1 MWIPHNQL
9 GPLRAES
16 SGEVI
21 EASQAATEERMFV
34 VGFILCNTLTKAWE
48 TDLLVVPDEAKR
60 EIEIDGRPATLH
72 ASANVAGKLHE
83 LIYTFKATSAADA
96 LAPAYRHVND
106 ELDKLALQYG
116 RSFELVGWRLA
127 DVEYEARWR
136 FVPFRPSALLPELKT
151 GTLPEAY
158 AEALQL
164 YRQARNAV
172 SPAWRLIAAG
182 AIVDAA
188 VSRRAPFDSGEID
201 YATLPVAVDVLVR
214 SGTLMTH
221 PELKDANMT
230 AVRDVVQAAR
240 KAQLEQLATF
250 RASPAVHER
259 RDFASMTAL
268 VALANLAD
276 LAAHNLLTASL
287 REKSFFIALQPADQP
302 EMTEA

>member
-16 SGEVI
+16 SREVI
-21 EASQAATEERMFV
+21 EASQAATEERLFV

-83 LIYTFKATSAADA
+83 LIYTFQATSAADA
-96 LAPAYRHVND
+96 LAPAYRHVNV

-116 RSFELVGWRLA
+116 RSFDLVGWRLA

-136 FVPFRPSALLPELKT
+136 FVPFRPSALLPEAKT
-151 GTLPEAY
+151 GPLPEAY

-172 SPAWRLIAAG
+172 SPAWRLVASG

-188 VSRRAPFDSGEID
+188 VSRRAPFDSGDID
-201 YATLPVAVDVLVR
+201 YAALPVAVDVLVR

-221 PELKDANMT
+221 PELKDANMA
-230 AVRDVVQAAR
+230 AVRDLVEAAR
-240 KAQLEQLATF
+240 KLQLERLGKF
-250 RASPAVHER
+250 GASPVADER
-259 RDFASMTAL
+259 HGFASTTEL

-287 REKSFFIALQPADQP
+287 REKGFFIVPEPVDQS
-302 EMTEA
+302 EMIEV